1 MTVKQNKARYFN
13 SIMPGVNHKWAAK
26 ALNMQINPDAGPDL
40 IDSNKIVEIKFAVT
54 PNQRNYIKWTVLE
67 HQLNYE
73 TKHPN
78 KKAFWGLGTYHL
90 KQPPSTI
97 KTKDPKELESL
108 VVSRELFI
116 VDWNWMDQFTS
127 YHNQGE
133 TQQSKWDH
141 NLRHPKKSLLPNVM
155 KTHKVK
161 KGLIHLT
168 ENIDKNYF
176 LCLE

>member
-78 KKAFWGLGTYHL
+78 KKAFWGLGTYHI

-108 VVSRELFI
+108 VISRELFI
-116 VDWNWMDQFTS
+116 VSQAIVFFEHPSSRFSWLCFGMTPGKFGDDILKS
-127 YHNQGE
+127 HCGE
-133 TQQSKWDH
+133 FEREFGGLVKLSI
-141 NLRHPKKSLLPNVM
+141 KSNGWLS
-155 KTHKVK
+155 
-161 KGLIHLT
+161 
-168 ENIDKNYF
+168 
-176 LCLE
+176 